1 MCTLGHCTAQAQ
13 AEARRSGRRNR
24 QKLRVY
30 SRSGGMPCCSGCTRQ
45 LSSLHHC
52 ASAGTLTTASG
63 EKPDLLFPSSNMPLH
78 PPAAARPPPSPLL
91 LIWLPALLPALLL
104 HTYMPAA
111 ALLLP
116 SPLLLTL
123 PLSPPRP
130 STFVKHTP
138 AAAWPRPPPLLPT
151 LLPDHL
157 PDPSLCHQPTCNSLA
172 ATLSPSVDAAS
183 FPPPCPFI
191 FLTPSPIFHSVAAWL
206 LHSPFLPALLPDR
219 LPKPLLCHPPA
230 AAWPPPSPRR
240 SSCHALGGRRRCSR

>member
-1 MCTLGHCTAQAQ
+1 MRQRSKAAPPNSLRPALGGTTWVCTLGHCTAQAQ

-123 PLSPPRP
+123 PLSPPP
-130 STFVKHTP
+130 ALHICQAHT
-138 AAAWPRPPPLLPT
+138 
-151 LLPDHL
+151 
-157 PDPSLCHQPTCNSLA
+157 CCSLA
-172 ATLSPSVDAAS
+172 TAPS
-183 FPPPCPFI
+183 
-191 FLTPSPIFHSVAAWL
+191 
-206 LHSPFLPALLPDR
+206 
-219 LPKPLLCHPPA
+219 
-230 AAWPPPSPRR
+230 
-240 SSCHALGGRRRCSR
+240 SSANLAP